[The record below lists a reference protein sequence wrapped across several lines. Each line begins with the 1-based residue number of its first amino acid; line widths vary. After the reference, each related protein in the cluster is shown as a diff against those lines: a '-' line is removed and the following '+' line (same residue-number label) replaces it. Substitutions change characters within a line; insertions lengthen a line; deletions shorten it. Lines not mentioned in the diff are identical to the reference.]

1 MKRRMRRS
9 GGGAGARRRRV
20 RKGQFD
26 LHDISTN
33 TTSTTT
39 TTNSTTTTTSTPP
52 AAQSTTTI
60 LYLVL
65 RVKTVRLT
73 DFSFGFYLHFQLVPL
88 DGDRAD
94 LALY

>member
-1 MKRRMRRS
+1 MKRRMKRS
-9 GGGAGARRRRV
+9 GGGGRRRRD

-39 TTNSTTTTTSTPP
+39 TTNSTITTTSTPP

-88 DGDRAD
+88 DGVRAD